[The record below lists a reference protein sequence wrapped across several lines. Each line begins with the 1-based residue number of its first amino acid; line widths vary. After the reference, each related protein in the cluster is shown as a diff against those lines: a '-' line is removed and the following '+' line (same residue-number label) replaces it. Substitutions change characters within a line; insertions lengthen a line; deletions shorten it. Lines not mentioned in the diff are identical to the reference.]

1 MPYSAHIVPLRAF
14 SWGIQVPGVSGIGSG
29 VIVPKWA
36 QKTTVRASES
46 TMSGAMLHRYRD
58 MGHHATAPQR
68 ASEGVW

>member
-1 MPYSAHIVPLRAF
+1 MPYSAHITPLRAF

-46 TMSGAMLHRYRD
+46 TMSGAMLHRGPD
-58 MGHHATAPQR
+58 MGQVDIVRYR
-68 ASEGVW
+68 ASEGV